1 MSDVQR
7 IVAHLQSEW
16 RTGLRLTTVAQAMA
30 ALGLP
35 EDDEVRWQVGGAL
48 EREWQQFHSVP
59 GFLRGLKWLLTGQS
73 PARLLRFLPSA
84 LFGLP
89 RFLRE
94 ARDWNPAVYIL
105 TEDEKLIARH
115 ILLTNQPSRPVPSAA
130 EVGAALTLSSERA
143 ARGLAMLARIGFLAQ
158 HGGGYRL
165 APDHERFSRG
175 LGFNFHTVTLA
186 GGEVF
191 NVP

>member
-7 IVAHLQSEW
+7 IVAYLQSEW

-35 EDDEVRWQVGGAL
+35 EDDELRWQVGRAL
-48 EREWQQFHSVP
+48 EAEWRQHRSLP
-59 GFLRGLKWLLTGQS
+59 GFLRGMKWLTG
-73 PARLLRFLPSA
+73 RNLVRILRFLPDV
-84 LFGLP
+84 LFGFP
-89 RFLRE
+89 RLLRE

-115 ILLTNQPSRPVPSAA
+115 ILLAPKQSRSAPSVTVMAAAPS
-130 EVGAALTLSSERA
+130 LSPEA
-143 ARGLAMLARIGFLAQ
+143 VMRGQVMLARLGFLVPLNRSYA
-158 HGGGYRL
+158 L

-175 LGFNFHTVTLA
+175 LGFNFHTITLA
-186 GGEVF
+186 TGEVF

>member
-1 MSDVQR
+1 MSQVPR

-16 RTGLRLTTVAQAMA
+16 HTGLRLNTVAQAMA

-59 GFLRGLKWLLTGQS
+59 GILRGLKWLTGQRLA
-73 PARLLRFLPSA
+73 PLLRFLPSV
-84 LFGLP
+84 LFGFP
-89 RFLRE
+89 RLLNE

-115 ILLTNQPSRPVPSAA
+115 ILLAHKQSRPVPSAA
-130 EVGAALTLSSERA
+130 EIGAALPLPAERA
-143 ARGLAMLARIGFLAQ
+143 ARGLAMLARLDFLSPRDN
-158 HGGGYRL
+158 GYAL
-165 APDHERFSRG
+165 TPDHERFSRG
-175 LGFNFHTVTLA
+175 LGFNFHTITLVN
-186 GGEVF
+186 GEVF